1 MINIFFLLLL
11 LTVAGCDT
19 VEEDSFS
26 FPVSSLAKKSYHTI
40 GEIPVPEGFIRV
52 TAQKGSFAAWLRAV
66 PLRADKTIRLYN
78 GLPKSN
84 QTCQF
89 AVINLSIG
97 NKDLLQCADAVIRL
111 RAEYLYAQKKYAE
124 IAFMDYND
132 KWYKWPGVANRPLFD
147 KYLENVFGKCGSA
160 SMEKQLKTADNF
172 SDIGSGDVFV
182 QGGFP
187 GHAMLVMDMAV
198 NNRGTK
204 IFMLAQGY
212 MPAQDMH
219 VVNNP
224 VSTTLSPWYEVNDL
238 DTIITPGWRFT
249 KKHLKK
255 WE

>member
-11 LTVAGCDT
+11 ITVAGCDT
-19 VEEDSFS
+19 VEEDQFS
-26 FPVSSLAKKSYHTI
+26 FPVSSRTRGSYNTI
-40 GEIPVPEGFIRV
+40 GEIPVPPGFIRV
-52 TAQKGSFAAWLRAV
+52 TAPNGSFASWLRAV

-84 QTCQF
+84 QSGQF
-89 AVINLSIG
+89 AVIDMPIG
-97 NKDLLQCADAVIRL
+97 NKDLVQCADAVMRL

-124 IAFMDYND
+124 ITFMDYNN
-132 KWYKWPGVANRPLFD
+132 KWYKWQGVANRPVFD
-147 KYLENVFGKCGSA
+147 KYLENIFGKCGSA
-160 SMEKQLKTADNF
+160 SLEKQLKPADNF
-172 SDIGSGDVFV
+172 SDIASGDVFV

-198 NNRGTK
+198 NNKGAK

-224 VSTTLSPWYEVNDL
+224 VSTTLNPWYEVNNA

-249 KKHLKK
+249 RSHLKK